1 MEGVFKLTN
10 PEGPASGSYRVRR
23 GGSWLYPGTGLRSA
37 KRINFTPGYRYS
49 TLGFRVGFKASQ

>member
-1 MEGVFKLTN
+1 MTN

-23 GGSWLYPGTGLRSA
+23 GGSWLYPGSFLRSA
-37 KRINFTPGYRYS
+37 MRFDYTPGYRNF

>member
-23 GGSWLYPGTGLRSA
+23 GGSWLYPGSFLRSA
-37 KRINFTPGYRYS
+37 MRFDYTPGYRNF